1 MISRVEKRDI
11 VVTILLS
18 VVTCGIY
25 GIVWFIMLTD
35 DCSRASGD
43 NSMKGATSLLLTIVT
58 CGIYYFYWSYQMGKR
73 IAMAQEKRNLPVS
86 DNSVLYLVLSLL
98 SLGFVTNILIQA
110 DLNRLAEFDQPKN
123 A

>member
-1 MISRVEKRDI
+1 
-11 VVTILLS
+11 
-18 VVTCGIY
+18 
-25 GIVWFIMLTD
+25 
-35 DCSRASGD
+35 
-43 NSMKGATSLLLTIVT
+43 
-58 CGIYYFYWSYQMGKR
+58 
-73 IAMAQEKRNLPVS
+73 MAQEKRNLPVS